1 MTLSRITRRS
11 AFAVAAL
18 VVAAGSLVAGRRL
31 RASDH
36 QDTPEVELNSRL
48 DVNDVFAFPN
58 AAGDRITL
66 AMTVASP
73 ITPAASAT
81 TFFDPNVL
89 YQIKID
95 TSTVA
100 DGVEDLVFQVTFTGT
115 DASQQVK
122 VVGPIPPPMIGV
134 QSRLA
139 TSGSSVTGAIN
150 TTLGSSTGTQVFAG
164 LRADPFFIDL
174 SQFFKILPDR
184 RPATGPLSAAQ
195 TPVATWRPLCAADGS
210 NAATCAKDFLNGIN
224 ALAIVIEL
232 PVSQVK
238 SGGKFGVWGT
248 TSR

>member
-1 MTLSRITRRS
+1 MPLSRTTRRS
-11 AFAVAAL
+11 AYAIAAL
-18 VVAAGSLVAGRRL
+18 VVAAASLLGGRRL

-66 AMTVASP
+66 ALTVASP

-95 TSTVA
+95 TSAVP
-100 DGVEDLVFQVTFTGT
+100 DGVEDLVFQVTFSGA

-134 QSRLA
+134 QSKLA
-139 TSGSSVTGAIN
+139 QSGSSVTGAIN
-150 TTLGSSTGTQVFAG
+150 SNLGSSTGIQVFAG

-184 RPATGPLSAAQ
+184 RPATGALSVAQ
-195 TPVATWRPLCAADGS
+195 PAVGTWRPLCLADSS
-210 NAATCAKDFLNGIN
+210 NTATCARDFLKGIN

-232 PVSQVK
+232 PVSQIK
-238 SGGKFGVWGT
+238 ASGKFGVWGT

>member
-1 MTLSRITRRS
+1 MISPRTTRRT
-11 AFAVAAL
+11 AYAIAAL
-18 VVAAGSLVAGRRL
+18 AVLGGSLLAGRRL

-115 DASQQVK
+115 DATQQVK
-122 VVGPIPPPMIGV
+122 VVGPVPPPMIGV
-134 QSRLA
+134 QSKLA
-139 TSGSSVTGAIN
+139 TSGASVTGAIN
-150 TTLGSSTGTQVFAG
+150 STLGASTGTQVFAG

-174 SQFFKILPDR
+174 TQFFAILPDR
-184 RPATGPLSAAQ
+184 RPATGPLSVAQ
-195 TPVATWRPLCAADGS
+195 TPVGSWRPLCNGS
-210 NAATCAKDFLNGIN
+210 NAATCAQNFLNGIN

-232 PVSQVK
+232 PVSQIK
-238 SGGKFGVWGT
+238 AGGKFGVWGT

>member
-1 MTLSRITRRS
+1 MFGMSITRETKFS
-11 AFAVAAL
+11 SCGA
-18 VVAAGSLVAGRRL
+18 
-31 RASDH
+31 
-36 QDTPEVELNSRL
+36 
-48 DVNDVFAFPN
+48 
-58 AAGDRITL
+58 
-66 AMTVASP
+66 
-73 ITPAASAT
+73 
-81 TFFDPNVL
+81 
-89 YQIKID
+89 
-95 TSTVA
+95 TSTQA
-100 DGVEDLVFQVTFTGT
+100 KDQCARQVC
-115 DASQQVK
+115 S
-122 VVGPIPPPMIGV
+122 
-134 QSRLA
+134 
-139 TSGSSVTGAIN
+139 SSVTGAIN